1 MRRSIA
7 VLPLV
12 ALALVP
18 AGCGSEGTTRPLPET
33 VVGTVQAEAP
43 GKAVFNAQG
52 CNSCHTFTPAGAT
65 GKIGP
70 DLDKLPQYAK
80 EAGKPLDTF
89 VTESIVHPS
98 AYIQKGYQDVM
109 PKTYITL
116 PKSDLQALVDFLTKP
131 SG

>member
-1 MRRSIA
+1 MRRSLV

-12 ALALVP
+12 ALAL
-18 AGCGSEGTTRPLPET
+18 AGCGGRGTTKPLPET

-43 GKAVFNAQG
+43 GKAIFNAQG

-80 EAGKPLDTF
+80 AAGKPLDAF
-89 VTESIVHPS
+89 VRESIVNPS
-98 AYIQKGYQDVM
+98 AYIQHGYQDVM
-109 PKTYITL
+109 PKTYATL
-116 PKSDLQALVDFLTKP
+116 PKSDLDALVDFLTKP